1 MFTSYNIFITLVFI
15 SPFFLLYAFRPL
27 TKGFLKFRRTGKNN
41 KMVLCLLGLLALIP
55 ITLIDL
61 YFWFLCII
69 VFPVYPHYKFDKS
82 AWEADTSQR
91 FKMADDVVDSQMLI
105 GLTKQQAIE
114 LLGKPYREWDNI
126 DHTIRFDIGE
136 RPTPGL
142 DLDPDE
148 LVLDLKDGKVIK
160 SYLHET

>member
-1 MFTSYNIFITLVFI
+1 MFTSYNIFIALVFI
-15 SPFFLLYAFRPL
+15 SPLLLFYIL
-27 TKGFLKFRRTGKNN
+27 TLLVKGLLKYRKALENIKLPFYIIGLLIWIPTT
-41 KMVLCLLGLLALIP
+41 LLGLYI
-55 ITLIDL
+55 
-61 YFWFLCII
+61 WFLHIV

-82 AWEADTSQR
+82 DWATDASQR
-91 FKMADDVVDSQMLI
+91 FKMADDIVDSQMLL

-114 LLGKPYREWDNI
+114 LLGKPYRDWENS

-148 LVLDLKDGKVIK
+148 IVLDLKDGKVVK

>member
-1 MFTSYNIFITLVFI
+1 MLTSYNIFIILVFL
-15 SPFFLLYAFRPL
+15 SPFLLFFTFWPL
-27 TKGFLKFRRTGKNN
+27 TKGFLKFRKAGESN
-41 KMVLCLLGLLALIP
+41 KMGLCLLGLLILVP
-55 ITLIDL
+55 ITLLDL
-61 YFWFLCII
+61 YVWFLCIV

-82 AWEADTSQR
+82 DWATNVSQR

-105 GLTKQQAIE
+105 GLTRQQAIE
-114 LLGKPYREWDNI
+114 LLGKPYRDWDNT

-148 LVLDLKDGKVIK
+148 LVLDLKDGKVVK

>member
-15 SPFFLLYAFRPL
+15 SPFFLLYTFRPL
-27 TKGFLKFRRTGKNN
+27 TKGFLKFRRNGEGN
-41 KMVLCLLGLLALIP
+41 KMALCLLGLLALIP
-55 ITLIDL
+55 VTLLDL
-61 YFWFLCII
+61 YVWFLCIM
-69 VFPVYPHYKFDKS
+69 VFPVYPHYTFNKNDW
-82 AWEADTSQR
+82 AADVSQCY
-91 FKMADDVVDSQMLI
+91 KMADDVVDSQMLI
-105 GLTKQQAIE
+105 GLTRQQVIE
-114 LLGKPYREWDNI
+114 LLGKPYRDWENS

-148 LVLDLKDGKVIK
+148 LVLDLKDGKVVK

>member
-1 MFTSYNIFITLVFI
+1 MFTFYNVFTFLVFV
-15 SPFFLLYAFRPL
+15 SPFFLLYAFKPL
-27 TKGFLKFRRTGKNN
+27 TKGFMKARKSGKNG
-41 KMVLCLLGLLALIP
+41 KLTFHLLSLLALVP
-55 ITLIDL
+55 IVLIDL
-61 YFWFLCII
+61 YLWFLLII
-69 VFPVYPHYKFDKS
+69 VSPIYPHYKFDKS
-82 AWEADTSQR
+82 DWAADTSQR

-105 GLTKQQAIE
+105 GLTEQQAIE

-148 LVLDLKDGKVIK
+148 LVLDLKDGKVVK

>member
-1 MFTSYNIFITLVFI
+1 MLTSYNTFITLLFL

-27 TKGFLKFRRTGKNN
+27 TKGFLKFRRSGEGN
-41 KMVLCLLGLLALIP
+41 KMAFCFLGLLALVP
-55 ITLIDL
+55 VTLLDL
-61 YFWFLCII
+61 YVWFLCIM
-69 VFPVYPHYKFDKS
+69 VFPVYPHYKFDRS
-82 AWEADTSQR
+82 DWAADVSQR
-91 FKMADDVVDSQMLI
+91 FKMADDVVESQMLI

-114 LLGKPYREWDNI
+114 ILGKPYHDWENS

-136 RPTPGL
+136 KPTPGL

-148 LVLDLKDGKVIK
+148 LVLDLKDGKVVK